1 MSCRARVA
9 ERALVSSRG
18 SDEPRGMNWA
28 WAGFGTVMGS
38 RNSEATPWRYL

>member
-28 WAGFGTVMGS
+28 CAGLGTVMGS